1 MTGDF
6 YPFDEAT
13 AASRARQ
20 PNTHNGNGLQLEE
33 LETSIKLRPED
44 RPLPSRRRVV
54 RHRKARRPAMDGHS
68 SGHQGPGVDLSVV
81 APVYNEQ
88 GNLEPLHLR
97 LLTTLVNLGRSFEII
112 YVDDGSSDGSYGELR
127 RIALDDSRARV
138 VRLSRN
144 FGQTA
149 ALSAG
154 VDYACG
160 RYIIM
165 IDADNQN
172 DPADIPRLLA
182 LVDQGY
188 DVVSGWRKD
197 RQDAASRTLPSHL
210 ANTLI
215 SRVTG
220 VHLHDYG
227 CTLKV
232 YRSDLVKQLNL
243 YGDMHRFIPAYLA
256 QLGARVT
263 EIPVTHH
270 PRLVGRSK
278 YGMGRILRVV
288 LDLLTV
294 KYFASY
300 NTRPMHLFGVVG
312 LLCLALSGVTA
323 AAMLWQKLA
332 IGVSMIQTPLLS
344 LAAILLLMGFNA
356 LILGLLGELVMR
368 TYYESQN
375 KRPYRVESVLNR
387 LVSRQTANDVRY

>member
-1 MTGDF
+1 
-6 YPFDEAT
+6 
-13 AASRARQ
+13 
-20 PNTHNGNGLQLEE
+20 
-33 LETSIKLRPED
+33 
-44 RPLPSRRRVV
+44 
-54 RHRKARRPAMDGHS
+54 
-68 SGHQGPGVDLSVV
+68 
-81 APVYNEQ
+81 
-88 GNLEPLHLR
+88 
-97 LLTTLVNLGRSFEII
+97 
-112 YVDDGSSDGSYGELR
+112 LR

-300 NTRPMHLFGVVG
+300 HTRPMHLFGVVG